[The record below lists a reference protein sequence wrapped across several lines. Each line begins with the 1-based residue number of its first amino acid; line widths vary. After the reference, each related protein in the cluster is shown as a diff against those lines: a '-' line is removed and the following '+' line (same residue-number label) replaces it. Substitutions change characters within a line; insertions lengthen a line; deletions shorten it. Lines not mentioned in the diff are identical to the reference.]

1 MNVTESLRIA
11 LRSLSAN
18 KMRSGLTMLGIII
31 GVMAVIAMLSIG
43 RGAQASITNQ
53 INSMGTNLL
62 YIRPGSTQSGDVR
75 TAEGS
80 AATLTMEDGAALVDV
95 PNVVA
100 VAPEVDS
107 FGQVVYQGNN
117 TVGRVLGTTPEYQTG
132 SNSTVAEGEFISSAN
147 VTTHSPVAVLGS
159 QIAQTLFDT
168 AEPVGQT
175 IRIN

>member
-1 MNVTESLRIA
+1 
-11 LRSLSAN
+11 
-18 KMRSGLTMLGIII
+18 
-31 GVMAVIAMLSIG
+31 
-43 RGAQASITNQ
+43 
-53 INSMGTNLL
+53 MGTNLL
-62 YIRPGSTQSGDVR
+62 YIRPGSAQSGGVR

-80 AATLTMEDGAALVDV
+80 AATLTMEDGGALADL

-117 TVGRVLGTTPEYQTG
+117 TVGRVLGTTPEYQTM
-132 SNSTVAEGEFISSAN
+132 SNSNLAEGEFISSAN
-147 VTTHSPVAVLGS
+147 VTTRSAVAVLGS

-175 IRIN
+175 IRINGQNFRVGGVMEAKGGTGFLNMDTQIFVPITTALSRLSRTD

>member
-1 MNVTESLRIA
+1 
-11 LRSLSAN
+11 
-18 KMRSGLTMLGIII
+18 
-31 GVMAVIAMLSIG
+31 
-43 RGAQASITNQ
+43 
-53 INSMGTNLL
+53 MGTNLL
-62 YIRPGSTQSGDVR
+62 YIRPGSTQSGGVR

-117 TVGRVLGTTPEYQTG
+117 TVGRVLGTTPEHQTV
-132 SNSTVAEGEFISSAN
+132 SNSNLAEGEFISSAN
-147 VTTHSPVAVLGS
+147 VTTRSAVAVLGS

-175 IRIN
+175 IRINGQNFRVGGVMEAKGGTGFLNMDTQIFVPITTALSRLSRTD